1 MTSLTLEKFDAIMKD
16 AFEKY
21 KDLEAKEFKHHK
33 TTDGIEVSTLKFSGE
48 SYIVRGEGYTK
59 LTPDELYSQ
68 LTPNNTPKQI
78 KHFNPKLSSREVY
91 KEFQKK
97 FLIFF
102 FLVLEMKKFFS
113 EKFTPLE

>member
-102 FLVLEMKKFFS
+102 F
-113 EKFTPLE
+113 